1 MTPLELARVQKYMRE
16 AFDNS
21 RITLKK
27 QKMDD
32 SAEVYIADEFV
43 GVIYRDD
50 EEGELSYA
58 FNMAILSEDLPEV

>member
-27 QKMDD
+27 QKLED
-32 SAEVYIADEFV
+32 SAEVYIAEEFV
-43 GVIYRDD
+43 GVLYRDED
-50 EEGELSYA
+50 EGELSYA

>member
-1 MTPLELARVQKYMRE
+1 VTPLELARVQKYMRE